1 VEGPT
6 IVDHIDEAGGLAT
19 ELEVIASSAT
29 LMRSRASSPWEKS
42 MTSLNRRHLL
52 GTLGVGLMAVSRA
65 FATSPSEDI
74 AMRLAQAQQDGKVDG
89 LHTLLVSQGG
99 RLLTELYGRGED
111 EAWGRTLG
119 TVTFAPLVLHDL
131 RSVSKSVVG
140 LLYGIALADGN
151 VPPPEAKL
159 YDQFPDYADL
169 AKQSGRDRLMMHH
182 VLSMTLGLQWDE
194 FTIPYGDLRNSENA
208 MEAAPDRFRFIL
220 ERPIV
225 GEPGVKWTYCGG
237 ATAIL
242 GRLIAKGTGEKLH
255 DYARRVLFDPMG
267 FGPSEWSVGSDGEPR
282 AASGLRLLPRDMLKI
297 GQIALAGGMWNGK
310 EVVPTEW
317 VKRAMTAVVAIDR
330 GRSYGYHWYLGD
342 VTVGA
347 PPRALHWVGGIGW
360 GGQRLFAFPALD
372 LVVAMNCGNY
382 RKSGMEQ
389 SRVNGVVL
397 IEVVLPSFM

>member
-1 VEGPT
+1 
-6 IVDHIDEAGGLAT
+6 
-19 ELEVIASSAT
+19 
-29 LMRSRASSPWEKS
+29 

-52 GTLGVGLMAVSRA
+52 ATLGVGLMAAGRA
-65 FATSPSEDI
+65 FAKSPSEDI
-74 AMRLAQAQQDGKVDG
+74 AQRLAQAQQDDKVDG
-89 LHTLLVSQGG
+89 LHTLLVSQRG
-99 RLLTELYGRGED
+99 RMVTEHYGRGED
-111 EAWGRTLG
+111 EAWGRPLG

-140 LLYGIALADGN
+140 LLYGIALADGK

-182 VLSMTLGLQWDE
+182 VLSMTLGLEWDE
-194 FTIPYGDLRNSENA
+194 LTIPYGDLRNSENA

-225 GEPGVKWTYCGG
+225 AEPGVKWTYCGG

-255 DYARRVLFDPMG
+255 DYARRVLFEPMG
-267 FGPSEWSVGSDGEPR
+267 FGPSEWSVGGDGEPR

-297 GQIALAGGMWNGK
+297 GQIALTGGGRWNGK
-310 EVVPTEW
+310 EVVPAEW
-317 VKRAMTAVVAIDR
+317 VKRVMTAVVAIDR
-330 GRSYGYHWYLGD
+330 RRSYGYHWYMGD
-342 VTVGA
+342 VTAGA
-347 PPRALHWVGGIGW
+347 PPHALRWAGGIGW
-360 GGQRLFAFPALD
+360 GGQRLFAFPAID

-382 RKSGMEQ
+382 QKSGVEQ
-389 SRVNGVVL
+389 NRVSDVVL
-397 IEVVLPSFM
+397 TEVVLPSFV